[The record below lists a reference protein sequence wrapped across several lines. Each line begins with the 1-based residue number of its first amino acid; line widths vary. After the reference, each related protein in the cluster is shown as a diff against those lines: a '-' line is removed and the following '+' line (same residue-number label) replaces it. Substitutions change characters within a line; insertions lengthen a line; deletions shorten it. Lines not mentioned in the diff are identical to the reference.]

1 VSRKINVKPE
11 TDQWGRNCGWPVF
24 HFRFSISGLTF
35 VVLLAVLWP
44 GVHRVLAEPAPA
56 TPSVVVGAKNFTEG
70 TILAELMAQVL
81 EAHAGVRVERRYNL
95 AGTKVA
101 FDALHTGGIDL
112 YAEYT
117 GTGLRD
123 ILGDA
128 APVRD
133 AAEALA
139 RVSAAFAERYEL
151 AWLAP
156 FGFNNTYVLMMR
168 RELAQQLGIATLSD
182 VARHPLRYGMSHEF
196 LERKDGLQAVQQA
209 YALQIGSL
217 VGMEHDLAYRALAEG
232 AIDVSD
238 GYSTDAKIVTENLA
252 VLRDDKHF
260 FPPYEG
266 APLVRRD
273 LIARL
278 PRAIE
283 ALALLA
289 GRIDDDTMRRLNH
302 QVEGENRSPA
312 EVASTF
318 LIAHGLTQ
326 QAVGAPARARTIL
339 AVLWQRREVTIE
351 LTARHLVLTGTA
363 ELLACL
369 VAIPLGIGASRRP
382 RLAAVALT
390 TAGVLQTIPSIALL
404 AFMLPVFGIGAK
416 TAIAALFLYGLLPI
430 LRNTITGLRG
440 VDQRIIEVGL
450 GLGMTPRQ
458 LLWQVELPLATP
470 VVLAGVRTSTVINV
484 GTATLAAFIGAG
496 GLGDPIVTGLTVTDI
511 NLILSGALPA
521 ALLAVVVDG
530 LLAGVERWVTP
541 RGLRPAESGG

>member
-1 VSRKINVKPE
+1 MSARTPRVTIALLM
-11 TDQWGRNCGWPVF
+11 GM
-24 HFRFSISGLTF
+24 
-35 VVLLAVLWP
+35 VLSVAAA
-44 GVHRVLAEPAPA
+44 GAADSSAPAP
-56 TPSVVVGAKNFTEG
+56 PVVVVGAKNFTEG

-81 EAHAGVRVERRYNL
+81 EAHAGARIERRYNL

-101 FDALHTGGIDL
+101 FDALRAGDIDL

-128 APVRD
+128 ASVPN

-139 RVSAAFAERYEL
+139 RVSRTFADRFAL
-151 AWLAP
+151 TWLAP

-168 RELAQQLGIATLSD
+168 REQAQHSGITTISELAAHQL
-182 VARHPLRYGMSHEF
+182 HYGMSHEF
-196 LERKDGLQAVQQA
+196 LERKDGMR
-209 YALQIGSL
+209 ALQEAYHLTTASL

-238 GYSTDAKIVTENLA
+238 GYSTDAKIVTQDLV

-266 APLVRRD
+266 APLVRRE
-273 LIARL
+273 LLVRL
-278 PRAIE
+278 PAAVE

-289 GRIDDDTMRRLNH
+289 GRIDDETMRRLNH
-302 QVEGENRSPA
+302 QVEGEQRSPA
-312 EVASTF
+312 EVASSF
-318 LIAHGLTQ
+318 LNQLGLTQ
-326 QAVGAPARARTIL
+326 QHVGAPARARSL
-339 AVLWQRREVTIE
+339 MALLWQRREITLA
-351 LTARHLVLTGTA
+351 LTGWHLVMTGTA

-369 VAIPLGIGASRRP
+369 VAIPLGIAASRRP
-382 RLAAVALT
+382 RLATGTLAA
-390 TAGVLQTIPSIALL
+390 AGVLQTIPSIALL

-430 LRNTITGLRG
+430 LRNTVTGVRG
-440 VDQRIIEVGL
+440 VDQRVVEVGI

-458 LLWQVELPLATP
+458 LLWQVELPLAAP
-470 VVLAGVRTSTVINV
+470 VILAGVRTSTVINI

-521 ALLAVVVDG
+521 ALLAVVVDM
-530 LLAGVERWVTP
+530 LLAGVERMATP
-541 RGLRPAESGG
+541 RGLRLSSSSS

>member
-1 VSRKINVKPE
+1 MCVVSGKLQILRP
-11 TDQWGRNCGWPVF
+11 
-24 HFRFSISGLTF
+24 RFSMGTRRFSYGTMKFLSCILFWCSVCAAAGAPDPAQLT
-35 VVLLAVLWP
+35 
-44 GVHRVLAEPAPA
+44 
-56 TPSVVVGAKNFTEG
+56 VVVGAKNFTEG

-81 EAHAGVRVERRYNL
+81 EAHAGARIERRYNL

-101 FDALHTGGIDL
+101 FDALRAGSIDL

-128 APVRD
+128 ASVPS

-139 RVSAAFAERYEL
+139 RVSRAFADRYGL
-151 AWLAP
+151 TWLAP

-168 RELAQQLGIATLSD
+168 REQAQRLGITTISELAPR
-182 VARHPLRYGMSHEF
+182 ALRYGMSHEF
-196 LERKDGLQAVQQA
+196 LERKDGMQALQQA
-209 YALQIGSL
+209 YHLNTASL

-238 GYSTDAKIVTENLA
+238 GYSTDAKIVTQDLV

-266 APLVRRD
+266 APLVRRE
-273 LIARL
+273 LLARL
-278 PRAIE
+278 PAAVE

-289 GRIDDDTMRRLNH
+289 GRIDDEAMRRLNH
-302 QVEGENRSPA
+302 QVEGEQRNPA

-318 LIAHGLTQ
+318 LNQLGLTQ
-326 QAVGAPARARTIL
+326 QHVGAPARARSL
-339 AVLWQRREVTIE
+339 GALLWQRREITLA
-351 LTARHLVLTGTA
+351 LTGWHLVLTGTA
-363 ELLACL
+363 EAFACL
-369 VAIPLGIGASRRP
+369 VAIPLGIAASRRP
-382 RLAAVALT
+382 RLATGALLA
-390 TAGVLQTIPSIALL
+390 AGVLQTIPSIALL
-404 AFMLPVFGIGAK
+404 AFMLPLFGIGAK

-440 VDQRIIEVGL
+440 VDRRVVEVGI
-450 GLGMTPRQ
+450 GLGMTPQQ
-458 LLWQVELPLATP
+458 LLWQVELPLAVP
-470 VVLAGVRTSTVINV
+470 VILAGVRTSTVINI

-521 ALLAVVVDG
+521 ALLAVGVDA
-530 LLAGVERWVTP
+530 LLAGVERLATP
-541 RGLRPAESGG
+541 RGLRLAPSS